1 MPDEE
6 ARIALFI
13 DHENLVIGA
22 REIGRG
28 FDVGPIFDAL
38 AERGRV
44 VARRAYA
51 DWTLFAGDRRT
62 LVEHNCELIDIPQRT
77 GAVRKNA
84 ADIKLAVDA
93 MELAYE
99 RGFVSTFVI
108 ASGDSDF
115 TPLVA
120 ALRGPEPAGHRD
132 RREGLDL
139 QPAPPACDEFLFYD
153 RLPGVEVVQ
162 QGGRRAGNGA
172 AAQVRRPPR
181 RTSKPRTDDGGP
193 PAGQRD
199 LQELQRQLTQTL
211 AGLKQSGAEPVLASS
226 LKRALLRKDPTFS
239 ESDYGF
245 RPSGSCSPRP
255 SATASSPSPR
265 ARPPATRR
273 STSPTPARPTRP
285 STCCRQTLLDLQGE
299 DGEVPLSG
307 LKDQLRKRDP
317 NWSEKDLGYAGFL
330 QFVKAAAAKGVVN
343 MEWDDD
349 EGDYFLYVPTEPV
362 AGRGQG
368 GGTAAE
374 IEAAGRVTV
383 AANAEFAP
391 RDPTTRSWPS
401 WARYLAG
408 DGGRGRPG
416 RPRGCC
422 WSRSRTAGGGDGH
435 PVPGPGSEQ
444 WRPGDAMFRL
454 LAVDPAARGRG
465 IGHALFQ
472 ACLDRARAAGKR
484 RMALHTTE
492 WMATARAMYERAG
505 FQREPEGDVRL
516 PGVTIIAYAADL

>member
-120 ALRGPEPAGHRD
+120 ALRAPN
-132 RREGLDL
+132 RRVIGIGVKGSTSSLL
-139 QPAPPACDEFLFYD
+139 PPACDEFLFYD
-153 RLPGVEVVQ
+153 RLPGVSELAQ
-162 QGGRRAGNGA
+162 QQRRPAANGA
-172 AAQVRRPPR
+172 AAASRPPR
-181 RTSKPRTDDGGP
+181 RASKPRKDDGP

-226 LKRALLRKDPTFS
+226 LKRALLRKDPTFA

-245 RPSGSCSPRP
+245 RAFRELLTQAERNGIIALHEGQAPGD
-255 SATASSPSPR
+255 
-265 ARPPATRR
+265 PAVDF
-273 STSPTPARPTRP
+273 PDAGQADKAFDPL
-285 STCCRQTLLDLQGE
+285 RQTLLDLQG
-299 DGEVPLSG
+299 DDDEVPLSG

-317 NWSEKDLGYAGFL
+317 TWSEKDLGYAGFL
-330 QFVKAAAAKGVVN
+330 QFVKAAAAKGIVN
-343 MEWDDD
+343 MEWDDA
-349 EGDYFLYVPTEPV
+349 EGDYFLYVP
-362 AGRGQG
+362 
-368 GGTAAE
+368 
-374 IEAAGRVTV
+374 
-383 AANAEFAP
+383 
-391 RDPTTRSWPS
+391 D
-401 WARYLAG
+401 
-408 DGGRGRPG
+408 
-416 RPRGCC
+416 
-422 WSRSRTAGGGDGH
+422 
-435 PVPGPGSEQ
+435 
-444 WRPGDAMFRL
+444 
-454 LAVDPAARGRG
+454 
-465 IGHALFQ
+465 
-472 ACLDRARAAGKR
+472 
-484 RMALHTTE
+484 
-492 WMATARAMYERAG
+492 
-505 FQREPEGDVRL
+505 
-516 PGVTIIAYAADL
+516 

>member
-120 ALRGPEPAGHRD
+120 ALRGLN
-132 RREGLDL
+132 RRVIGIGVKGSTSSLL
-139 QPAPPACDEFLFYD
+139 PPACDEFLFYD

-245 RPSGSCSPRP
+245 RAFRELLAQAERNGIIALTEGQAPGD
-255 SATASSPSPR
+255 
-265 ARPPATRR
+265 PAVDF
-273 STSPTPARPTRP
+273 PDAGQADKAFDLL
-285 STCCRQTLLDLQGE
+285 RQTLLDLQGE

-330 QFVKAAAAKGVVN
+330 QFVKAAAAKGTVN
-343 MEWDDD
+343 MEWDDN
-349 EGDYFLYVPTEPV
+349 EGDYFLYVP
-362 AGRGQG
+362 
-368 GGTAAE
+368 
-374 IEAAGRVTV
+374 
-383 AANAEFAP
+383 
-391 RDPTTRSWPS
+391 D
-401 WARYLAG
+401 
-408 DGGRGRPG
+408 
-416 RPRGCC
+416 
-422 WSRSRTAGGGDGH
+422 
-435 PVPGPGSEQ
+435 
-444 WRPGDAMFRL
+444 
-454 LAVDPAARGRG
+454 
-465 IGHALFQ
+465 
-472 ACLDRARAAGKR
+472 
-484 RMALHTTE
+484 
-492 WMATARAMYERAG
+492 
-505 FQREPEGDVRL
+505 
-516 PGVTIIAYAADL
+516 

>member
-120 ALRGPEPAGHRD
+120 ALRGLN
-132 RREGLDL
+132 RRVIGIGVKGSTSSLL
-139 QPAPPACDEFLFYD
+139 PPACDEFLFYD

-193 PAGQRD
+193 PAGEQD

-245 RPSGSCSPRP
+245 RAFRELLAQAERNGIIALTEGQAPGD
-255 SATASSPSPR
+255 
-265 ARPPATRR
+265 PAVDFPDTGQ
-273 STSPTPARPTRP
+273 ADKAFDLL
-285 STCCRQTLLDLQGE
+285 RQTLLDLQGE

-317 NWSEKDLGYAGFL
+317 NWSEKDLGYAG
-330 QFVKAAAAKGVVN
+330 
-343 MEWDDD
+343 
-349 EGDYFLYVPTEPV
+349 
-362 AGRGQG
+362 
-368 GGTAAE
+368 
-374 IEAAGRVTV
+374 
-383 AANAEFAP
+383 
-391 RDPTTRSWPS
+391 
-401 WARYLAG
+401 
-408 DGGRGRPG
+408 
-416 RPRGCC
+416 
-422 WSRSRTAGGGDGH
+422 
-435 PVPGPGSEQ
+435 
-444 WRPGDAMFRL
+444 
-454 LAVDPAARGRG
+454 
-465 IGHALFQ
+465 
-472 ACLDRARAAGKR
+472 
-484 RMALHTTE
+484 
-492 WMATARAMYERAG
+492 
-505 FQREPEGDVRL
+505 
-516 PGVTIIAYAADL
+516 

>member
-108 ASGDSDF
+108 CSGDSDF

-120 ALRGPEPAGHRD
+120 ALRALN
-132 RREGLDL
+132 RRVIGIGVKGSTSSLL
-139 QPAPPACDEFLFYD
+139 PPACDEFLFYD

-245 RPSGSCSPRP
+245 RAFRELLAQAERNGIVALTEGQAPGD
-255 SATASSPSPR
+255 
-265 ARPPATRR
+265 PAVDF
-273 STSPTPARPTRP
+273 PEAGQADKAFDVL
-285 STCCRQTLLDLQGE
+285 RQTLLDLQG
-299 DGEVPLSG
+299 DDDEVPLSG
-307 LKDQLRKRDP
+307 LKDQMRKRDP
-317 NWSEKDLGYAGFL
+317 KWSEKDLGYAGFL
-330 QFVKAAAAKGVVN
+330 QFVKAAAAKGIVS
-343 MEWDDD
+343 MEWDDA
-349 EGDYFLYVPTEPV
+349 EGDYFLYVP
-362 AGRGQG
+362 
-368 GGTAAE
+368 
-374 IEAAGRVTV
+374 
-383 AANAEFAP
+383 
-391 RDPTTRSWPS
+391 D
-401 WARYLAG
+401 
-408 DGGRGRPG
+408 
-416 RPRGCC
+416 
-422 WSRSRTAGGGDGH
+422 
-435 PVPGPGSEQ
+435 
-444 WRPGDAMFRL
+444 
-454 LAVDPAARGRG
+454 
-465 IGHALFQ
+465 
-472 ACLDRARAAGKR
+472 
-484 RMALHTTE
+484 
-492 WMATARAMYERAG
+492 
-505 FQREPEGDVRL
+505 
-516 PGVTIIAYAADL
+516 

>member
-120 ALRGPEPAGHRD
+120 ALRALN
-132 RREGLDL
+132 RRVIGIGVKGSTSSLL
-139 QPAPPACDEFLFYD
+139 PPACDEFLFYD
-153 RLPGVEVVQ
+153 RLPGVSELAQ
-162 QGGRRAGNGA
+162 QQRRPAANGA
-172 AAQVRRPPR
+172 AAASRPPR
-181 RTSKPRTDDGGP
+181 RASKPRKDDGP

-226 LKRALLRKDPTFS
+226 LKRALLRKDPTFA

-245 RPSGSCSPRP
+245 RAFRELLTQAERNGIIALHEGQAPGD
-255 SATASSPSPR
+255 
-265 ARPPATRR
+265 PAVDF
-273 STSPTPARPTRP
+273 PDAGQADKAFDPL
-285 STCCRQTLLDLQGE
+285 RQTLLDLQG
-299 DGEVPLSG
+299 DDDEVPLSG

-317 NWSEKDLGYAGFL
+317 TWSEKDLGYAGFL
-330 QFVKAAAAKGVVN
+330 QFVKAAAAKGIVN
-343 MEWDDD
+343 MEWDDA
-349 EGDYFLYVPTEPV
+349 EGDYFLYVP
-362 AGRGQG
+362 
-368 GGTAAE
+368 
-374 IEAAGRVTV
+374 
-383 AANAEFAP
+383 
-391 RDPTTRSWPS
+391 D
-401 WARYLAG
+401 
-408 DGGRGRPG
+408 
-416 RPRGCC
+416 
-422 WSRSRTAGGGDGH
+422 
-435 PVPGPGSEQ
+435 
-444 WRPGDAMFRL
+444 
-454 LAVDPAARGRG
+454 
-465 IGHALFQ
+465 
-472 ACLDRARAAGKR
+472 
-484 RMALHTTE
+484 
-492 WMATARAMYERAG
+492 
-505 FQREPEGDVRL
+505 
-516 PGVTIIAYAADL
+516 

>member
-120 ALRGPEPAGHRD
+120 ALRALN
-132 RREGLDL
+132 RRVIGIGVKGSTSSLL
-139 QPAPPACDEFLFYD
+139 PPACDEFLFYD

-162 QGGRRAGNGA
+162 QGGRRANGA
-172 AAQVRRPPR
+172 TAPASRPPR
-181 RTSKPRTDDGGP
+181 RTSKPRQDDGAT

-245 RPSGSCSPRP
+245 RAFRELLAQAERNGTISLTEGQAPGD
-255 SATASSPSPR
+255 
-265 ARPPATRR
+265 PAVDFPDTGQ
-273 STSPTPARPTRP
+273 ADKAFDVL
-285 STCCRQTLLDLQGE
+285 RQTLLDLQGT

-307 LKDQLRKRDP
+307 LKDQMRKRDP

-330 QFVKAAAAKGVVN
+330 QFVKAAAAKGTVN
-343 MEWDDD
+343 MEWDDA
-349 EGDYFLYVPTEPV
+349 EGDYFLYVP
-362 AGRGQG
+362 
-368 GGTAAE
+368 
-374 IEAAGRVTV
+374 
-383 AANAEFAP
+383 
-391 RDPTTRSWPS
+391 D
-401 WARYLAG
+401 
-408 DGGRGRPG
+408 
-416 RPRGCC
+416 
-422 WSRSRTAGGGDGH
+422 
-435 PVPGPGSEQ
+435 
-444 WRPGDAMFRL
+444 
-454 LAVDPAARGRG
+454 
-465 IGHALFQ
+465 
-472 ACLDRARAAGKR
+472 
-484 RMALHTTE
+484 
-492 WMATARAMYERAG
+492 
-505 FQREPEGDVRL
+505 
-516 PGVTIIAYAADL
+516 

>member
-120 ALRGPEPAGHRD
+120 ALRGLN
-132 RREGLDL
+132 RRVIGIGVKGSTSSLL
-139 QPAPPACDEFLFYD
+139 PPACDEFLFYD

-245 RPSGSCSPRP
+245 RAFRELLAQAERNGIIALTEGQAPGD
-255 SATASSPSPR
+255 
-265 ARPPATRR
+265 PAVDFPDTGQ
-273 STSPTPARPTRP
+273 ADKAFDLL
-285 STCCRQTLLDLQGE
+285 RQTLLDLQGE

-330 QFVKAAAAKGVVN
+330 QFVKAAGAKGIVN
-343 MEWDDD
+343 MEWDDN
-349 EGDYFLYVPTEPV
+349 EGDYFLYVP
-362 AGRGQG
+362 
-368 GGTAAE
+368 
-374 IEAAGRVTV
+374 
-383 AANAEFAP
+383 
-391 RDPTTRSWPS
+391 D
-401 WARYLAG
+401 
-408 DGGRGRPG
+408 
-416 RPRGCC
+416 
-422 WSRSRTAGGGDGH
+422 
-435 PVPGPGSEQ
+435 
-444 WRPGDAMFRL
+444 
-454 LAVDPAARGRG
+454 
-465 IGHALFQ
+465 
-472 ACLDRARAAGKR
+472 
-484 RMALHTTE
+484 
-492 WMATARAMYERAG
+492 
-505 FQREPEGDVRL
+505 
-516 PGVTIIAYAADL
+516 

>member
-28 FDVGPIFDAL
+28 FDVGPIMDAL

-44 VARRAYA
+44 VSRRAYA
-51 DWTLFAGDRRT
+51 DWTLFADDRRT

-120 ALRGPEPAGHRD
+120 ALRGLN
-132 RREGLDL
+132 RRVIGIGVRGSTSSLL
-139 QPAPPACDEFLFYD
+139 PPACDEFLFYD
-153 RLPGVEVVQ
+153 RLPGVGEPGQ

-172 AAQVRRPPR
+172 AAAQGSRPPR
-181 RTSKPRTDDGGP
+181 RTSKPRKDDGAA

-245 RPSGSCSPRP
+245 RAFRELLAQAERNGIISLTEGQAPGD
-255 SATASSPSPR
+255 
-265 ARPPATRR
+265 PAVDFPDTGQ
-273 STSPTPARPTRP
+273 ADKAFDLL
-285 STCCRQTLLDLQGE
+285 RQTLLGLQGE

-307 LKDQLRKRDP
+307 LKDQLRKREP

-330 QFVKAAAAKGVVN
+330 QFVKAAAAKGIVN
-343 MEWDDD
+343 MEWDDS
-349 EGDYFLYVPTEPV
+349 EGDYFLYVP
-362 AGRGQG
+362 
-368 GGTAAE
+368 
-374 IEAAGRVTV
+374 
-383 AANAEFAP
+383 
-391 RDPTTRSWPS
+391 D
-401 WARYLAG
+401 
-408 DGGRGRPG
+408 
-416 RPRGCC
+416 
-422 WSRSRTAGGGDGH
+422 
-435 PVPGPGSEQ
+435 
-444 WRPGDAMFRL
+444 
-454 LAVDPAARGRG
+454 
-465 IGHALFQ
+465 
-472 ACLDRARAAGKR
+472 
-484 RMALHTTE
+484 
-492 WMATARAMYERAG
+492 
-505 FQREPEGDVRL
+505 
-516 PGVTIIAYAADL
+516 

>member
-28 FDVGPIFDAL
+28 FDVGPIMDAL

-120 ALRGPEPAGHRD
+120 ALRALN
-132 RREGLDL
+132 RRVIGIGVRGSTSSLL
-139 QPAPPACDEFLFYD
+139 PPACDEFLFYD
-153 RLPGVEVVQ
+153 RLPGVGDA
-162 QGGRRAGNGA
+162 QGSKRANGNA
-172 AAQVRRPPR
+172 RPPR
-181 RTSKPRTDDGGP
+181 RASKPRKDDGDP
-193 PAGQRD
+193 PTGQRD

-245 RPSGSCSPRP
+245 RAFRELLAQAERNGTIALTEGQAPGD
-255 SATASSPSPR
+255 
-265 ARPPATRR
+265 PAVDF
-273 STSPTPARPTRP
+273 PEAGQADKAFDVL
-285 STCCRQTLLDLQGE
+285 RQTLLDLQGE

-307 LKDQLRKRDP
+307 LKDQMRKRDP

-330 QFVKAAAAKGVVN
+330 QFVKAAAAKGSVH

-349 EGDYFLYVPTEPV
+349 EGDYFLYVP
-362 AGRGQG
+362 
-368 GGTAAE
+368 
-374 IEAAGRVTV
+374 
-383 AANAEFAP
+383 
-391 RDPTTRSWPS
+391 D
-401 WARYLAG
+401 
-408 DGGRGRPG
+408 
-416 RPRGCC
+416 
-422 WSRSRTAGGGDGH
+422 
-435 PVPGPGSEQ
+435 
-444 WRPGDAMFRL
+444 
-454 LAVDPAARGRG
+454 
-465 IGHALFQ
+465 
-472 ACLDRARAAGKR
+472 
-484 RMALHTTE
+484 
-492 WMATARAMYERAG
+492 
-505 FQREPEGDVRL
+505 
-516 PGVTIIAYAADL
+516 